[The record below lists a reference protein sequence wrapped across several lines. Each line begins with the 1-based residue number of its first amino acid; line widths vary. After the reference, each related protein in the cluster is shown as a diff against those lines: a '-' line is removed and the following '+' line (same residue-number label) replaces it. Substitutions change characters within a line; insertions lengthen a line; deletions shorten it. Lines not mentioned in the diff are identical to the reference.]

1 MNIPYTKTMK
11 EKTALIQAHDIHKTF
26 RRGDEIVTALGGVS
40 VNIYPATLTAITGPS
55 GSGKTTF
62 VHVLGGLTRPDD
74 GDVIVAGEHISGYS
88 DARLSRYRN
97 KTVGFVFQNFN
108 LLPYYNVL
116 ENVMVPLLIAGVSK
130 GKRIDT
136 SMRYLKQV
144 GLEHKST
151 ARANELSGGERQ
163 RVAIARALVMH
174 PRIIIADEPTGSL
187 DSVRADEIMTI
198 FQTLA
203 HQHDVTVVMVT
214 HDQQLARR
222 ADHQIML
229 RDGRIEG

>member
-1 MNIPYTKTMK
+1 MK
-11 EKTALIQAHDIHKTF
+11 EKAALIQAHDIHKTF
-26 RRGDEIVTALGGVS
+26 RRGDEKVAALGGVS
-40 VNIYPATLTAITGPS
+40 ANIYPATLTAITGPS

-116 ENVMVPLLIAGVSK
+116 ENVMVPLLLAGVSK

-144 GLEHKST
+144 GLERKST